1 MEKSG
6 GNLSFTIWACFAFG
20 VIQSKHILGN
30 ITKYNFPHFR
40 RFQILPHLHCI
51 HQDVVLGVEL
61 PWQAAGWPLFGSL
74 TTSIWLAE
82 QYICYFEFT
91 ANNTW
96 NQEHVNSKIKES
108 TQTAIFQFNTKK
120 LYIQQDPFH
129 LWQYL
134 KVGANVIF
142 IKHFNWSVNTLETIK

>member
-1 MEKSG
+1 M
-6 GNLSFTIWACFAFG
+6 
-20 VIQSKHILGN
+20 
-30 ITKYNFPHFR
+30 
-40 RFQILPHLHCI
+40 PHLHCI

-91 ANNTW
+91 ANIFGANIFGSLTTSIWLAEQYICSIFWIPANNTW
-96 NQEHVNSKIKES
+96 NQEYVYSKIEES
-108 TQTAIFQFNTKK
+108 TPTAIFQFNTKK
-120 LYIQQDPFH
+120 FYIQQDSFH

-134 KVGANVIF
+134 KVGGNVIF